1 MLSEDDAIAI
11 IERERTNE
19 RTDENVARYI
29 HACAYYGASRDK
41 EEKRRARIGENFFAR
56 HSQDPSQRVIYAYI
70 RALMGGARVIQNL
83 TSDKVGGEIRGQVQ
97 GPKKVL
103 AAFEGKVR
111 SITIL

>member
-19 RTDENVARYI
+19 RTKM
-29 HACAYYGASRDK
+29 SRDTYTHARTTERRETK
-41 EEKRRARIGENFFAR
+41 KRQRRARIGENFFAR